1 MSYDRDNTH
10 TYDAGRNE
18 YTSRPRRTMVVMTDG
33 KERCGSEHCDGSCND
48 ASERKNEGAEA
59 WLARQR
65 GQGER

>member
-18 YTSRPRRTMVVMTDG
+18 YTSRPSKTLIVVRDG
-33 KERCGSEHCDGSCND
+33 RERCDLPQCDGSCN
-48 ASERKNEGAEA
+48 ASERKNQGAEA

-65 GQGER
+65 GRE